1 MELDKRKRRRMARG
15 AVRTISGA
23 DFAAA
28 YTRAAEVLVN
38 AAATFMRGMGE
49 AFDKA
54 GTTCRNMA
62 DNMQPMEV
70 GEGAKEW
77 DVVDVGW
84 GYSVGERVKVDGV
97 AGSRQ
102 RDSRHVLATY
112 GRETAEKIVELMQN
126 DQLKYYRRNHPEK
139 VTSHNDAADALAYAA
154 KTCDES
160 GAMINDGVYG

>member
-1 MELDKRKRRRMARG
+1 MARR
-15 AVRTISGA
+15 AARTISGA

-28 YTRAAEVLVN
+28 VERTLANIKPCL
-38 AAATFMRGMGE
+38 ATFMRGMGE

-54 GTTCRNMA
+54 GSTCRNMA

-77 DVVDVGW
+77 DVVDMGW

-102 RDSRHVLATY
+102 HDSRHALATY
-112 GRETAEKIVELMQN
+112 GRETAEKIVELMRN
-126 DQLKYYRRNHPEK
+126 DQLEYYRRNHPEK

-160 GAMINDGVYG
+160 GAMMNDGVYG